1 MSDTESG
8 SPRKKQKPSG
18 GKKNPR
24 RFKPPAAQQGGD
36 AQTPQGGQGQRKRP
50 PQQQR
55 PAGQGQRPGKQRTGA
70 PPRASSTEETR
81 GLEQVVVRNE
91 FYRDGYRTL
100 LKVALVEGLVIIGLI
115 AAMFFVVHVHQP
127 ENRYFATTEDGR
139 LIPMVALNQ
148 PNLSRPALMS
158 WAAQASTEVM
168 TFGHHDYRRRLQE
181 ASRNF
186 TNRGWASFTEALENA
201 RLIES
206 IEANRQVLTAAPRG
220 APVLQQ
226 EGVNDTGRY
235 QWIIQIPMVLTYES
249 GARVKNT
256 NVLVTLVIVRVPRL
270 ESPSGVG
277 IAQWIQVGG

>member
-1 MSDTESG
+1 MSDTESTQT
-8 SPRKKQKPSG
+8 PRKPRPAG

-24 RFKPPAAQQGGD
+24 RFKPDAAKQG
-36 AQTPQGGQGQRKRP
+36 TPQDGGGAP
-50 PQQQR
+50 VA
-55 PAGQGQRPGKQRTGA
+55 PAGGARTAANARGKRNTGA
-70 PPRASSTEETR
+70 PPRAATQEQTR

-100 LKVALVEGLVIIGLI
+100 LKVALAEGIIILAMIGV
-115 AAMFFVVHVHQP
+115 MFFVVHVHQP

-139 LIPMVALNQ
+139 LIPMVALNS

-186 TNRGWASFTEALENA
+186 TNRGWASFTEALENS

-226 EGVNDTGRY
+226 EGMVNGRY
-235 QWIIQIPMVLTYES
+235 QWIIQIPMVLAYES
-249 GARVKNT
+249 GSRVQNS

-270 ESPSGVG
+270 ESSSGVG
-277 IAQWIQVGG
+277 IAQWIQSGG